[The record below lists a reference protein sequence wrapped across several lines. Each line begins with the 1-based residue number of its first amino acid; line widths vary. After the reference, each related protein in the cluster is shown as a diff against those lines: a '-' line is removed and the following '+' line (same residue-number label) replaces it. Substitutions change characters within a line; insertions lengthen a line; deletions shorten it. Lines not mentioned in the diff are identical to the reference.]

1 MTTNEHEEPGY
12 WEHFMAPRDPAWT
25 EPNDKQLSTLRTR
38 VHDAAVDLAAHISV
52 RQEQLQRKT
61 PTREQAMTTA
71 DWHLSVV
78 RALRETLTL
87 AEGIAE
93 NYARK
98 AGAAGA
104 SYAQLG
110 TAWGV
115 SRQAARKRWPGAVS
129 AINPHANRE
138 PVHFEAFG
146 GEARVVFHPEDGGW
160 WWIAT
165 AANRQVREAPEKAE
179 YDTSEE
185 AAAAAGAF
193 LAANATTTEEPNR

>member
-1 MTTNEHEEPGY
+1 MAYENTEPSPF
-12 WEHFMAPRDPAWT
+12 WEQFMAPRDPAWT
-25 EPNDKQLSTLRTR
+25 EPTDEQVADLRDR
-38 VHDAAVDLAAHISV
+38 IRKAAVDLAAHISV
-52 RQEQLQRKT
+52 RQQELQSKG
-61 PTREQAMTTA
+61 PMREQAMMTG

-78 RALRETLTL
+78 RALREARTLTDEL
-87 AEGIAE
+87 AE

-98 AGAAGA
+98 AGAAGT

-138 PVHFEAFG
+138 PIHFQAFG
-146 GEARVVFHPEDGGW
+146 GEARVAFHPEDGGW

-165 AANRQVREAPEKAE
+165 AANRQHQEAPEDAE

-193 LAANATTTEEPNR
+193 LAANTAAQS